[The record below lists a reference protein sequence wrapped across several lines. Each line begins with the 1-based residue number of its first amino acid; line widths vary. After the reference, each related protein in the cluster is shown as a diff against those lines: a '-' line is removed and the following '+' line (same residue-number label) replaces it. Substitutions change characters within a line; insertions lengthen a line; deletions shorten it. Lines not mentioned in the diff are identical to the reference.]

1 MLIAII
7 FIQVAVLL
15 LIMFVQNID
24 ASGLILIA
32 GAYIALKLLVVFAI
46 LLFFSTFSSPLL
58 SIFATIAVYVS
69 AHSTNSV
76 LDLALRS
83 QNTFFIYGSKA
94 LSVLLPNFSALSFP
108 KNILGSPLSVGPEF
122 YVTNTFVALGYV
134 GLTLIL
140 TIAIFARKKFES
152 V

>member
-1 MLIAII
+1 MLITII
-7 FIQVAVLL
+7 FAQVAVLL
-15 LIMFVQNID
+15 IIMFVQKID
-24 ASGLILIA
+24 ASVLVLIA
-32 GAYIALKLLVVFAI
+32 GACIALKLLVVFAI

-83 QNTFFIYGSKA
+83 QNVFF
-94 LSVLLPNFSALSFP
+94 
-108 KNILGSPLSVGPEF
+108 ILGSSLVVGSEF
-122 YVTNTFVALGYV
+122 YVTNTLLALGYV

>member
-1 MLIAII
+1 MLITIV
-7 FIQVAVLL
+7 FVQVGVLL
-15 LIMFVQNID
+15 IIMFAQKID
-24 ASGLILIA
+24 ISELILIA

-69 AHSTNSV
+69 AHATNSV

-94 LSVLLPNFSALSFP
+94 LSVFLPNFSALSFP
-108 KNILGSPLSVGPEF
+108 KNVLGSSLVVGSEF
-122 YVTNTFVALGYV
+122 YITNTFVAFGYV
-134 GLTLIL
+134 SLTLIL
-140 TIAIFARKKFES
+140 TIAIFARKKFEG